1 MQAYPSEHKE
11 IVKEL
16 LDGKFI
22 LYSDKLF
29 SVIQDNKDFYEYFF
43 QQSFEYNLD
52 VRSEFIFLTSKTTT
66 ERDTRDFTIFL
77 SLYCRELELEGQK
90 FREQIDFATHCV
102 EDVWKTINNSTKK
115 EIIDNTAIAGTKGI
129 QDFIN
134 FLKRWNRKNVINLTG
149 NSFKF
154 TKAVNLFFEFA
165 VNVANEKLKKTNM
178 LESLVKDEEEG
189 RN

>member
-1 MQAYPSEHKE
+1 MQTYPSEHKE

-29 SVIQDNKDFYEYFF
+29 SVIQDNKDSYEEFF
-43 QQSFEYNLD
+43 LRSFEYNLE
-52 VRSEFIFLTSKTTT
+52 VRSEFIFLTSKATT

-77 SLYCRELELEGQK
+77 ALLCRELELEGKK
-90 FREQIDFATHCV
+90 FREQVDLATFYV
-102 EDVWKTINNSTKK
+102 DEVWLTINNSTKK
-115 EIIDNTAIAGTKGI
+115 EIIDSTGIAGTKGI
-129 QDFIN
+129 QDFRN
-134 FLKRWNRKNVINLTG
+134 FLNRWNRKNAITLTG

-165 VNVANEKLKKTNM
+165 VNIANEKLKETN
-178 LESLVKDEEEG
+178 
-189 RN
+189 NINNN

>member
-1 MQAYPSEHKE
+1 MQTYPSEHKE

-29 SVIQDNKDFYEYFF
+29 SVIQDNKDFYEDFF
-43 QQSFEYNLD
+43 QQSFDYNLD
-52 VRSEFIFLTSKTTT
+52 VRSEFIFLTSKATT

-77 SLYCRELELEGQK
+77 ALLCRELELEGKK
-90 FREQIDFATHCV
+90 FREQIDFATFYV
-102 EDVWKTINNSTKK
+102 DDVWQTLTNSTKK
-115 EIIDNTAIAGTKGI
+115 EIIDSTGI
-129 QDFIN
+129 KDFRN
-134 FLKRWNRKNVINLTG
+134 FLNRWNRKNVISLTG

-165 VNVANEKLKKTNM
+165 VNVANEKLKETNNTM
-178 LESLVKDEEEG
+178 IVTKD
-189 RN
+189 

>member
-1 MQAYPSEHKE
+1 MQTYPSEHKE

-29 SVIQDNKDFYEYFF
+29 SVIQDNKDFYEDFF

-52 VRSEFIFLTSKTTT
+52 VRSEFIFLTSKATT

-77 SLYCRELELEGQK
+77 ALLCRELELEGKK
-90 FREQIDFATHCV
+90 FREQIDFATFYV
-102 EDVWKTINNSTKK
+102 DDVWQTLNNSTKK
-115 EIIDNTAIAGTKGI
+115 EIIDSTGI
-129 QDFIN
+129 KDYRN
-134 FLKRWNRKNVINLTG
+134 FLNRWNRKNVISLTG

-165 VNVANEKLKKTNM
+165 VNVANEKLKETNN
-178 LESLVKDEEEG
+178 LQSQTTEQ
-189 RN
+189 

>member
-1 MQAYPSEHKE
+1 MQTYPSEHKE

-29 SVIQDNKDFYEYFF
+29 SVIQDNDNKDFYEDFF
-43 QQSFEYNLD
+43 QQSFDYKLE
-52 VRSEFIFLTSKTTT
+52 VRSEFIFLSSKATT

-77 SLYCRELELEGQK
+77 ALFCRELELDGKK
-90 FREQIDFATHCV
+90 FREQIELATHYV
-102 EDVWKTINNSTKK
+102 DDVWQTLMNSTKK
-115 EIIDNTAIAGTKGI
+115 EIIDSTGI
-129 QDFIN
+129 KDFRN
-134 FLKRWNRKNVINLTG
+134 FLNRWNRKNVINLTG

-165 VNVANEKLKKTNM
+165 VNVANEKLKETDNLQTKMT
-178 LESLVKDEEEG
+178 EQ
-189 RN
+189 